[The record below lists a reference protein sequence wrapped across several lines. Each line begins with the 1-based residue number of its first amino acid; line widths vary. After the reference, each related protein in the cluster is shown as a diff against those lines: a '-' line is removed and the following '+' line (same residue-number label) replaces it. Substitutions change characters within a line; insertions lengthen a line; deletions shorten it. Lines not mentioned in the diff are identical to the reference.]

1 MIRDQVTPFL
11 QVSKTNGIEIQRKP
25 GIMPG
30 FRFPKNAPSEG
41 RNAVAVDQSCQLF
54 PRLAHR
60 AVVGGAADIIGEVL
74 LYGENTLDREA
85 FTFIYRGEDG

>member
-1 MIRDQVTPFL
+1 MAL
-11 QVSKTNGIEIQRKP
+11 NYNGSRASCLASV
-25 GIMPG
+25 
-30 FRFPKNAPSEG
+30 FPKSAFSEG
-41 RNAVAVDQSCQLF
+41 GNAVAVDQSCQLF

-85 FTFIYRGEDG
+85 FTFINRREDG